1 MRAKVTWA
9 GGTQLDCE
17 NERGQSIDVDWED
30 GPSPMQIFLQM
41 IGACSIVDVVVG
53 LKNRE
58 FGQVWVDLD
67 ADRREEYPRSFT
79 KVNMIYHVEGDVP
92 RNSFEG
98 QLKSPMKSTAPFQIR
113 LTRTS
118 RLFGISFFIRSKCWI
133 SKIESPV

>member
-1 MRAKVTWA
+1 MLIGRMA
-9 GGTQLDCE
+9 L
-17 NERGQSIDVDWED
+17 R
-30 GPSPMQIFLQM
+30 PMQIFLQM

-92 RNSFEG
+92 EKLVRRTIEKSHEKYCSVSNSLDE
-98 QLKSPMKSTAPFQIR
+98 KHRDR
-113 LTRTS
+113 LGS
-118 RLFGISFFIRSKCWI
+118 RSSSEVSAGFKD
-133 SKIESPV
+133 

>member
-1 MRAKVTWA
+1 MRAKVTWT

-17 NERGQSIDVDWED
+17 NEQGQSIDVDWED

-58 FGQVWVDLD
+58 FGQVWVDMD

-79 KVNMIYHVEGDVP
+79 KVNMTYHVEGDVP
-92 RNSFEG
+92 EKLVRRTIEKSHEKYCSVSNSLDRN
-98 QLKSPMKSTAPFQIR
+98 
-113 LTRTS
+113 
-118 RLFGISFFIRSKCWI
+118 
-133 SKIESPV
+133 IEIVWDLVLHQK

>member
-67 ADRREEYPRSFT
+67 AVRREEYPRSFT
-79 KVNMIYHVEGDVP
+79 KINMTYHVEGDVP
-92 RNSFEG
+92 EKLVRRTIEKSHEKYCSVSNSLDEN
-98 QLKSPMKSTAPFQIR
+98 
-113 LTRTS
+113 
-118 RLFGISFFIRSKCWI
+118 
-133 SKIESPV
+133 IEIVWNLVLHQK

>member
-1 MRAKVTWA
+1 MRAKVTWT

-17 NERGQSIDVDWED
+17 NEQGQSIDVDWED

-79 KVNMIYHVEGDVP
+79 KVNMTYHVEGDVP
-92 RNSFEG
+92 EKLVRRTIEKSHEKYCSVSNS
-98 QLKSPMKSTAPFQIR
+98 LDR
-113 LTRTS
+113 D
-118 RLFGISFFIRSKCWI
+118 
-133 SKIESPV
+133 IEIVWDLVLHQK

>member
-79 KVNMIYHVEGDVP
+79 KVNMTYHVEGDVP
-92 RNSFEG
+92 EKLVRRTIEKSHEKYCSVSNSLDEN
-98 QLKSPMKSTAPFQIR
+98 
-113 LTRTS
+113 
-118 RLFGISFFIRSKCWI
+118 
-133 SKIESPV
+133 IEIVWDLVLY

>member
-1 MRAKVTWA
+1 MRAKVTWT

-17 NERGQSIDVDWED
+17 NEQGQSIDVDWED

-67 ADRREEYPRSFT
+67 ANRREEYPRSFT
-79 KVNMIYHVEGDVP
+79 KVNMTYHVEGDVP
-92 RNSFEG
+92 EKLVRRTIEKSHEKYCSVSNSLDRN
-98 QLKSPMKSTAPFQIR
+98 
-113 LTRTS
+113 
-118 RLFGISFFIRSKCWI
+118 
-133 SKIESPV
+133 IEIVWDLVLHQK

>member
-92 RNSFEG
+92 EKLVRRTIEKSHEKYCSVSNSLDEN
-98 QLKSPMKSTAPFQIR
+98 
-113 LTRTS
+113 
-118 RLFGISFFIRSKCWI
+118 
-133 SKIESPV
+133 IEIVWDLVLH

>member
-67 ADRREEYPRSFT
+67 ADRREAYPRSFT
-79 KVNMIYHVEGDVP
+79 KVNMTYHVEGDVP
-92 RNSFEG
+92 EKLVRRTIEKSHEKYCSVSNSLDEN
-98 QLKSPMKSTAPFQIR
+98 
-113 LTRTS
+113 
-118 RLFGISFFIRSKCWI
+118 
-133 SKIESPV
+133 IEIVWDLVLH

>member
-1 MRAKVTWA
+1 MRAKVTWT

-17 NERGQSIDVDWED
+17 NEQGQSIDVDWED

-58 FGQVWVDLD
+58 FGQVWVDLN

-79 KVNMIYHVEGDVP
+79 KVNMTYHVEGDVP
-92 RNSFEG
+92 EKLVRRTIEKSHEKYCSVSNSLDRN
-98 QLKSPMKSTAPFQIR
+98 
-113 LTRTS
+113 
-118 RLFGISFFIRSKCWI
+118 
-133 SKIESPV
+133 IEIVWDLVLHQK

>member
-1 MRAKVTWA
+1 MVSMRAKVQWA
-9 GGTQLDCE
+9 RGTKLDCQ

-58 FGQVWVDLD
+58 FGEVWVDLD
-67 ADRREEYPRSFT
+67 AERREEYPRSFT

-92 RNSFEG
+92 EKLVRRTIEKSHEKYCSVSNS
-98 QLKSPMKSTAPFQIR
+98 LSSD
-113 LTRTS
+113 
-118 RLFGISFFIRSKCWI
+118 
-133 SKIESPV
+133 IEITWDLILHQK

>member
-1 MRAKVTWA
+1 MRAKVTWT
-9 GGTQLDCE
+9 GGTKLDCE

-67 ADRREEYPRSFT
+67 ADRRGEYPRSFT
-79 KVNMIYHVEGDVP
+79 KVNMIYLSLIH
-92 RNSFEG
+92 
-98 QLKSPMKSTAPFQIR
+98 I
-113 LTRTS
+113 
-118 RLFGISFFIRSKCWI
+118 
-133 SKIESPV
+133 

>member
-1 MRAKVTWA
+1 MVSMRAKVQWT
-9 GGTQLDCE
+9 GGTKLDCQ

-58 FGQVWVDLD
+58 FGEVWVDLD
-67 ADRREEYPRSFT
+67 AERREEYPRSFT

-92 RNSFEG
+92 EKLVRRTIEKSHEKYCSVSNS
-98 QLKSPMKSTAPFQIR
+98 LSND
-113 LTRTS
+113 
-118 RLFGISFFIRSKCWI
+118 
-133 SKIESPV
+133 IEITWDLILH

>member
-58 FGQVWVDLD
+58 FGQVWVYLD
-67 ADRREEYPRSFT
+67 AVRREEYPRSFT
-79 KVNMIYHVEGDVP
+79 KVNMTYHVEGDVP
-92 RNSFEG
+92 EKLVRRTIEKSHEKYCSVSNSLDEN
-98 QLKSPMKSTAPFQIR
+98 
-113 LTRTS
+113 
-118 RLFGISFFIRSKCWI
+118 
-133 SKIESPV
+133 IEIVWDLVLHQK